1 MLNHTFITAYRKR
14 TQRRRLV
21 LTLGL
26 RVPASNHDTGPK
38 TVNKLYPQFITN
50 LPLPAVKKTH
60 RASNP
65 ANLVTQ
71 QILCSSGYFT

>member
-50 LPLPAVKKTH
+50 LPLPAVKK
-60 RASNP
+60 NP
-65 ANLVTQ
+65 PSIQPSEPSDTTD
-71 QILCSSGYFT
+71 IM